1 MAQGF
6 GCRVQ
11 GLWTRS
17 TRSLDTSGQ
26 TDSIWAEEFMMDRQ
40 VFGLSLLML

>member
-11 GLWTRS
+11 GLWTRG
-17 TRSLDTSGQ
+17 LDTSGQ